1 MGQDEKSNG
10 VQGLFPILRLLAIA
24 LLAVVVWDAVMFRSG
39 FYMRMLEPQSLAG
52 STRNAVHVIEGTVLP
67 DRRNVLVIGNS
78 RIGEALAP
86 DLADA
91 TTKGSGLHFVNG
103 FIAGSDLR
111 VWYYLLREVD
121 PEARRF
127 SAVVL
132 AVPLDPAEM
141 LGTMADNVV
150 DIGYL
155 EPLLRLRDAGIF
167 PASFDD
173 SALRRRALR
182 SILLPAQPLHG
193 DIAAFLKA
201 PLQRIR
207 NARDNDNN
215 HLSDLKVYRGRG
227 AALPDLPIDPQT
239 LLPAR
244 WDGMDES
251 MRKTLTEN
259 YFRWL
264 HVSPP
269 PTVID
274 SNQRYFRDWLTRIA
288 APYRANGIPVI
299 LIEVPRGPW
308 HGTQTPVPKPGGT
321 IAALIQAGL
330 VSALPGDTFVDLEQP
345 HNFFDAEHMN
355 RAGRE
360 RFTPRLAQRIA
371 AILH

>member
-1 MGQDEKSNG
+1 M
-10 VQGLFPILRLLAIA
+10 LPLLKLTAVI
-24 LLAVVVWDAVMFRSG
+24 LLAVVAWDAAIFRSG
-39 FYMRMLEPQSLAG
+39 LYTQEVEPRSLAG
-52 STRNAVHVIEGTVLP
+52 STRNAVHVIESTVLP

-78 RIGEALAP
+78 KIGEGLAP

-91 TTKGSGLHFVNG
+91 ATKGSGLHFVNG

-111 VWYYLLREVD
+111 AWYYLLRQVD
-121 PEARRF
+121 PGARRF

-141 LGTMADNVV
+141 LGTMANNVV
-150 DIGYL
+150 DIGYVM
-155 EPLLRLRDAGIF
+155 PLLRLRDAGMF

-173 SALRRRALR
+173 AALKAQALRAILFPGQAWRRD
-182 SILLPAQPLHG
+182 IVMLLAQPLKRYR
-193 DIAAFLKA
+193 DV
-201 PLQRIR
+201 
-207 NARDNDNN
+207 RDNEKNY
-215 HLSDLKVYRGRG
+215 LPDLMRYPGRS
-227 AALPDLPIDPQT
+227 AALPDLPIDSRT

-244 WDGMDES
+244 WDGVDEA
-251 MRKTLTEN
+251 MKNTLTEH

-264 HVSPP
+264 HVSPQP
-269 PTVID
+269 AVVD

-288 APYRANGIPVI
+288 APYHANGIPVI

-308 HGTQTPVPKPGGT
+308 NGTQTPVPRPGGA
-321 IAALIQAGL
+321 IAGLIDAGL

-345 HNFFDAEHMN
+345 HYFFDAEHMN

-360 RFTPRLAQRIA
+360 RFTPRLAERVA